1 MTPLWMAQQGVDLPL
16 SPFLLA
22 SLIALLLMF
31 LLGVLLARL
40 SREFWLWSGLRALA
54 IAAGTALI
62 IVAISA

>member
-1 MTPLWMAQQGVDLPL
+1 MAHRGIALPL

-40 SREFWLWSGLRALA
+40 SSEFWLWSGLRALA
-54 IAAGTALI
+54 IAAGTTLI
-62 IVAISA
+62 IVVISA